1 MEKFTEELRSASNVN
16 PIHLLQQ
23 KALELSGLT
32 YDQAFA
38 IDESDIGEK
47 LGEFYITLLVEKF
60 YGKVYSDKD
69 EWFRSLFLSP
79 KEENSQNLGD
89 FLIQRIGGAPFYSD
103 RKGFPAL
110 IQRHAM
116 FNLSD
121 EAAE

>member
-1 MEKFTEELRSASNVN
+1 MEKFTEELRSASSVN

-69 EWFRSLFLSP
+69 EWFR
-79 KEENSQNLGD
+79 
-89 FLIQRIGGAPFYSD
+89 
-103 RKGFPAL
+103 
-110 IQRHAM
+110 
-116 FNLSD
+116 
-121 EAAE
+121 